1 MFEELREEAGNLGQP
16 EWQPMLQY
24 VVDLHARSVHPVQA
38 PLRRP
43 WEEIGPG
50 YHLAPAFGHWDL
62 VHQILDVLPAEPEHT
77 RAQILNNLDN
87 QEDDGLVPGSI
98 WMAGDQPRWSREF
111 GHPPLWPV
119 AIEDYCA
126 ATRDRSLIADCF
138 DALARQ
144 IGWFERERKAEG
156 IGFYY
161 TDILNHKWESGIDEG
176 VRFDD
181 VATGAWACVDA
192 TAHVYL
198 LYEHAARWAAELGRE
213 ADSFSAKASELKSFM
228 QDELFDEETGLF
240 HDIWAVGR
248 PEVRHLAFEGMW
260 PFVVGAAA
268 PEHAARVIDEN
279 LLNPQRFFTAHPIAT
294 VAVSDPAFELRMWRG
309 PAWNSM
315 TYWAARGCLRYER
328 EDAARR
334 LLEAALDA
342 AAAQFERTGTVW
354 EFYHPLGGNLEDL
367 TRKPQT
373 KQNRPCRDY
382 LGHNPLLAMA
392 RMWEEASE

>member
-24 VVDLHARSVHPVQA
+24 VVDLHARSVHPAQ
-38 PLRRP
+38 PPFRRP

-87 QEDDGLVPGSI
+87 QEDDGLIPGSI

-119 AIEDYCA
+119 AVEDYCA

-181 VATGAWACVDA
+181 VAMGARACVDA

-198 LYEHAARWAAELGRE
+198 LYEHAARWAAELEIE
-213 ADSFSAKASELKSFM
+213 ADNSRAKASELKSFM
-228 QDELFDEETGLF
+228 QDELFDE
-240 HDIWAVGR
+240 
-248 PEVRHLAFEGMW
+248 
-260 PFVVGAAA
+260 
-268 PEHAARVIDEN
+268 
-279 LLNPQRFFTAHPIAT
+279 
-294 VAVSDPAFELRMWRG
+294 
-309 PAWNSM
+309 
-315 TYWAARGCLRYER
+315 
-328 EDAARR
+328 
-334 LLEAALDA
+334 
-342 AAAQFERTGTVW
+342 
-354 EFYHPLGGNLEDL
+354 
-367 TRKPQT
+367 
-373 KQNRPCRDY
+373 
-382 LGHNPLLAMA
+382 
-392 RMWEEASE
+392 